1 MMAKDPYQEWLS
13 LTSGR
18 LASLGTCRVLG
29 IGALERIWL
38 QKLTRQLQ
46 LSLLL
51 TCIYK
56 ASWRLGSTSQCNGFI
71 LKLAPTLRRQ
81 RLKYLSLISKS
92 LTATPGRVVSTS
104 QLRPIHGNF
113 RLTQIGV
120 GRIASGECC
129 STSSEKDNHLVNTV
143 RSNTEAQTD
152 ANWNSLARVSQTTR
166 PHGKQ
171 ISWKA
176 LTTQS
181 RFFLSSVSVERPH
194 HLTKL
199 WAEERTV
206 QKTKQYLPQ
215 LTTQTFNDKL
225 SLLL

>member
-1 MMAKDPYQEWLS
+1 MITKRPYQEWLS

-18 LASLGTCRVLG
+18 LASLGTWKALG

-38 QKLTRQLQ
+38 QKHTRQLQ

-56 ASWRLGSTSQCNGFI
+56 ATWRLGSTSQCNGFI

-113 RLTQIGV
+113 RLTQIGD

-129 STSSEKDNHLVNTV
+129 STSSKKENHLVST
-143 RSNTEAQTD
+143 TD

-199 WAEERTV
+199 
-206 QKTKQYLPQ
+206 
-215 LTTQTFNDKL
+215 
-225 SLLL
+225 

>member
-1 MMAKDPYQEWLS
+1 M
-13 LTSGR
+13 
-18 LASLGTCRVLG
+18 
-29 IGALERIWL
+29 
-38 QKLTRQLQ
+38 
-46 LSLLL
+46 
-51 TCIYK
+51 YK
-56 ASWRLGSTSQCNGFI
+56 ATLRLGSNSQWNGFI
-71 LKLAPTLRRQ
+71 LKLEPTLRRQ
-81 RLKYLSLISKS
+81 TLKYLSLISKS

-113 RLTQIGV
+113 RLTQIGD

-129 STSSEKDNHLVNTV
+129 STSSEKDNHLVSTV
-143 RSNTEAQTD
+143 RRNTEAQTD
-152 ANWNSLARVSQTTR
+152 ANCKTLARVSETTR

-199 WAEERTV
+199 WTKERTV
-206 QKTKQYLPQ
+206 QKTQQLASQKASQKASPESKQQRRRSQKSKKRVQSENLYLPQ
-215 LTTQTFNDKL
+215 
-225 SLLL
+225 